1 MKNIIALVFLLNIIP
16 VYSLD
21 KEEYLGT
28 VIEKVYS
35 PSTLRLSHTPHI
47 VNGKTTVGL
56 VQTGHSEK
64 FTILVEIHWFGEN
77 QVKTYDIKSFAYASL
92 KVGDKVVLW
101 SNGWFDNFKRKYT
114 GEKK

>member
-56 VQTGHSEK
+56 V
-64 FTILVEIHWFGEN
+64 
-77 QVKTYDIKSFAYASL
+77 
-92 KVGDKVVLW
+92 
-101 SNGWFDNFKRKYT
+101 
-114 GEKK
+114 